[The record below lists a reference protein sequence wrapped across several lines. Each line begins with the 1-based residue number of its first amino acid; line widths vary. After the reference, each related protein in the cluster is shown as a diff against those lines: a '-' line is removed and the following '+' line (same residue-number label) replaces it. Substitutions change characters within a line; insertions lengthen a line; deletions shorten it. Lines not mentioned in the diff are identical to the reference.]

1 MIERGELALPEEPVL
16 LEPPLRLSHASG
28 IQSTVAYPSP
38 LDGADQPG
46 PLQHPDVWALPSN
59 LPYYLLYL
67 YNFHRIGH
75 MSDDQIPASEA
86 RKNFSDIL
94 NRVSVRGDRVV
105 MERHGKTVAAMI
117 SMEDL
122 ALLEALEDRFDVEEA
137 RAALAESGERVSW
150 AKLKQQ
156 LQL

>member
-1 MIERGELALPEEPVL
+1 
-16 LEPPLRLSHASG
+16 
-28 IQSTVAYPSP
+28 
-38 LDGADQPG
+38 
-46 PLQHPDVWALPSN
+46 
-59 LPYYLLYL
+59 
-67 YNFHRIGH
+67 

-122 ALLEALEDRFDVEEA
+122 ALLEALEDRYDVEEA
-137 RAALAESGERVSW
+137 RAALAESIERVSW
-150 AKLKQQ
+150 TSLKQQ
-156 LQL
+156 LKL

>member
-1 MIERGELALPEEPVL
+1 
-16 LEPPLRLSHASG
+16 
-28 IQSTVAYPSP
+28 
-38 LDGADQPG
+38 
-46 PLQHPDVWALPSN
+46 
-59 LPYYLLYL
+59 
-67 YNFHRIGH
+67 

-86 RKNFSDIL
+86 RKRFSDIL

-137 RAALAESGERVSW
+137 RAALTESGERVSW
-150 AKLKQQ
+150 AGLKQQ
-156 LQL
+156 LKL

>member
-1 MIERGELALPEEPVL
+1 
-16 LEPPLRLSHASG
+16 
-28 IQSTVAYPSP
+28 
-38 LDGADQPG
+38 
-46 PLQHPDVWALPSN
+46 
-59 LPYYLLYL
+59 
-67 YNFHRIGH
+67 

>member
-1 MIERGELALPEEPVL
+1 MVVPI
-16 LEPPLRLSHASG
+16 LRRARHCQDL
-28 IQSTVAYPSP
+28 YY
-38 LDGADQPG
+38 
-46 PLQHPDVWALPSN
+46 
-59 LPYYLLYL
+59 LPYLYVSDL
-67 YNFHRIGH
+67 TEAM
-75 MSDDQIPASEA
+75 MSDNQIPASEA

-137 RAALAESGERVSW
+137 RAALAESGARVSW
-150 AKLKQQ
+150 VELKQQ
-156 LQL
+156 LKH